1 MGQRS
6 LWMGEQKNCSSIDIY
21 PETAYCLFKNK
32 ARVQTGGKVACSSI
46 LKASFTDYTLRLLTY
61 KRSHSGWIFFF
72 FFLMLLPFTFHWAEL
87 LYNLFAWPWEAVRL
101 KTGKRKTEGFQFSV
115 HSLLTE
121 DLLKFLL
128 VN

>member
-1 MGQRS
+1 M
-6 LWMGEQKNCSSIDIY
+6 D
-21 PETAYCLFKNK
+21 
-32 ARVQTGGKVACSSI
+32 
-46 LKASFTDYTLRLLTY
+46 
-61 KRSHSGWIFFF
+61 FFF

-101 KTGKRKTEGFQFSV
+101 KTGKRKTGGFQFSAD
-115 HSLLTE
+115 SLLTE